1 MAVLISSRASDVDP
15 IPPIRLF
22 IGRPG
27 FAVRHNSQPGRVER
41 LQAVQGR
48 QSSHPF
54 GFVSQQHGHINHIG
68 VIGAFSA
75 YLECDHHFSEVG
87 RVAEVVS
94 NAAPDFG
101 NAVTDRNTPH
111 SPD

>member
-1 MAVLISSRASDVDP
+1 MQGPYPLQQAVQ
-15 IPPIRLF
+15 
-22 IGRPG
+22 G
-27 FAVRHNSQPGRVER
+27 SQPGRVER

-87 RVAEVVS
+87 RVGEVVS
-94 NAAPDFG
+94 NGVRAASG
-101 NAVTDRNTPH
+101 NAVIERNTPH
-111 SPD
+111 SPA